1 MRTFWPTVAVVLVVS
16 VSSLEAR
23 AQTAPLTLEECV
35 RLALSSPSAVR
46 VARQQ
51 REIAALGLPQARAAH
66 LPQARVDGAFTYN
79 SPLRDSPDVPSH
91 VALNGIREYG
101 ALLTA
106 VQELDLSGRLR
117 AASARARADRDA
129 VDANVRLAERDLKR
143 AVTGAYHRL
152 LLARRLVQVAGDA
165 LAEARRFEGRTRLL
179 FDKGEAARADVVK
192 AAAQAASL
200 EQAVSAAELAAE
212 TANHE
217 LASFWTTA
225 VAEPLAV
232 VDVLEDP
239 VAPPD
244 AAAADNPFL
253 KRPEQALLE
262 AERAGFEAEA
272 RRAHAELLPQASFTF
287 QYGIDSLRFRWG
299 DRGYAAFAA
308 LSFPLFDWSR
318 ARSASRQFRLQADQV
333 DENRQIATRTFSREY
348 QDALARV
355 RVGGAQIALAQ
366 KRVTLSEENLRL
378 SRVRYEGGEGS
389 ALDVVAAQS
398 ELADARASYYSARFR
413 LLDARADLAVAAG
426 E

>member
-1 MRTFWPTVAVVLVVS
+1 MRTCGPVAAVVLIVALSS
-16 VSSLEAR
+16 VEAR
-23 AQTAPLTLEECV
+23 AQTGPLTLEECV
-35 RLALSSPSAVR
+35 RLALASPSAVS

-51 REIAALGLPQARAAH
+51 REIAALGLPQAKAAH

-79 SPLRDSPDVPSH
+79 SPLIDNRSLPSH

-117 AASARARADRDA
+117 AASARARADGDA
-129 VDANVRLAERDLKR
+129 AAASLVLAERDLKR

-152 LLARRLVQVAGDA
+152 LLARRLVQVARDA
-165 LAEARRFEGRTRLL
+165 LAEAQRFEGRSRQL
-179 FDKGEAARADVVK
+179 FDKGEVARADVVK

-217 LASFWTTA
+217 LASFWTAA

-239 VAPPD
+239 VAPWD
-244 AAAADNPFL
+244 AAPADNPFL
-253 KRPEQALLE
+253 RRPERALFE
-262 AERAGFEAEA
+262 AERAGFAAES
-272 RRAHAELLPQASFTF
+272 RRAHAALLPQASFTF
-287 QYGIDSLRFRWG
+287 QYGLDSLRLNWG
-299 DRGYAAFAA
+299 DRGYAAFVA
-308 LSFPLFDWSR
+308 LSVPLFDWSK
-318 ARSASRQFRLQADQV
+318 ARSASRQFLLQADQV
-333 DENRQIATRTFSREY
+333 DENRQIAVRTFSREY
-348 QDALARV
+348 EDALARV
-355 RVGGAQIALAQ
+355 RVSSAQIVITQ
-366 KRVTLSEENLRL
+366 KRVSLSEENLRL
-378 SRVRYEGGEGS
+378 SRVRYDGAEGS

-398 ELADARASYYSARFR
+398 ELADARANYYSARFR
-413 LLDARADLAVAAG
+413 LLDARADLVVAAG